1 MKLASKTALRRTAQF
16 CPTFH
21 LPFLDYVH
29 KLDTGQNDAREVEV
43 LEPEHRSGSAFD
55 GPTVLLDDVGCCKS
69 VAIILQPSAFS
80 SACLPRVPKCR
91 KIVIDQLCRYPAA
104 KAEVPEL
111 TNVKHV
117 FVRAVPG

>member
-1 MKLASKTALRRTAQF
+1 VHQF
-16 CPTFH
+16 DAT
-21 LPFLDYVH
+21 
-29 KLDTGQNDAREVEV
+29 QNDARAVEV

-55 GPTVLLDDVGCCKS
+55 GPMVLLDDVGCCKS
-69 VAIILQPSAFS
+69 VAKRLQPSAFS

-104 KAEVPEL
+104 KAEIPEL
-111 TNVKHV
+111 TNVNHV